1 MGTAQEE
8 IDRIHQAEQKAQK
21 RIEDAKSKARDMM
34 KDAETK
40 AADILSHKETEAKQE
55 AERLLKEKEDSK
67 IKIEGSI
74 LGSADGTVAKY
85 QEAAKKK
92 EGSAVD
98 AVVKII
104 LGEVQ
109 K

>member
-8 IDRIHQAEQKAQK
+8 IDRIHQAEQAAQK
-21 RIEDAKSKARDMM
+21 RIEDAKSKARDMK

-40 AADILSHKETEAKQE
+40 ATEIFSQKESDAKQE

-74 LGSADGTVAKY
+74 LSSADDTVAKY
-85 QEAAKKK
+85 QETAKKK
-92 EGSAVD
+92 QNSAME

>member
-1 MGTAQEE
+1 MGSAQEE
-8 IDRIHQAEQKAQK
+8 IDKIHQAEKQAQK

-34 KDAETK
+34 KDTEAKITE
-40 AADILSHKETEAKQE
+40 ILSQKEADAKQE

-74 LGSADGTVAKY
+74 LSSADDKVSMY
-85 QEAAKKK
+85 QKTAENKLI
-92 EGSAVD
+92 SAVD

-104 LGEVQ
+104 LGEGQ